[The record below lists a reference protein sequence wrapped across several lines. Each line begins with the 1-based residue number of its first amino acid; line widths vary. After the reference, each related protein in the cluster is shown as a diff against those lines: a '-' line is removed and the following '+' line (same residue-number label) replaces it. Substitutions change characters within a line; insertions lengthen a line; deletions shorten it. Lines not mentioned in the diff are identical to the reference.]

1 LYAKRDLSAVM
12 AQASAHPTPENVYWS
27 ALAAAELAEQSFAR
41 LAKLPPSSE
50 SHELLAESFQRSG
63 RRLEA
68 IDEWRKAIALDPEN
82 TRVRAGLAESLYR
95 AREYDEAASLLK
107 PLVASHPENADW
119 QYLLGSALLR
129 QKRDEEALPYLEKAA
144 RLNPDFL
151 PGWENLGLAYLDVN
165 QPAKAVECLE
175 RARPLDEGS
184 ISFALSNAYRRL
196 GRTDDA
202 RAALARYRQLQGS
215 GETPAQR

>member
-1 LYAKRDLSAVM
+1 
-12 AQASAHPTPENVYWS
+12 
-27 ALAAAELAEQSFAR
+27 
-41 LAKLPPSSE
+41 
-50 SHELLAESFQRSG
+50 
-63 RRLEA
+63 
-68 IDEWRKAIALDPEN
+68 
-82 TRVRAGLAESLYR
+82 VRAGLAESLYR

-119 QYLLGSALLR
+119 QYLLGGALLR

-144 RLNPDFL
+144 RENPDFL
-151 PGWENLGLAYLDVN
+151 PGQENLGLAYLDVN

-175 RARPLDEGS
+175 RARPLDQGS

-196 GRTDDA
+196 GRADDA

-215 GETPAQR
+215 GAPAPQR